1 MIKTVVKKIFAVMS
15 RLHEAS
21 RLKGNMSKN
30 TGNDLASPLRS
41 VALLCKFKM
50 ISPLNTYLLTFV
62 SRTVAE

>member
-1 MIKTVVKKIFAVMS
+1 MS

-21 RLKGNMSKN
+21 RLKGNTSKN

-62 SRTVAE
+62 SRTAAE